1 MQQIYQKYIKTAK
14 QTNGKAI
21 KCYIRETLNLSEC
34 NINLIE
40 TLSKWQLLTTLYFG
54 TPYRINWRNAPS
66 ERFIIFLS
74 ISLES
79 FMRLVMAKDWVMAA
93 VQGKCATDYG

>member
-40 TLSKWQLLTTLYFG
+40 TLSK
-54 TPYRINWRNAPS
+54 
-66 ERFIIFLS
+66 
-74 ISLES
+74 
-79 FMRLVMAKDWVMAA
+79 
-93 VQGKCATDYG
+93 